1 MNLLVLF
8 IILNVINV
16 ITQTIKSIATVKC
29 GKVVASL
36 VNAGAFGLYTVV
48 LVYMNC
54 ELPLWAKVLVVAGA
68 NLVGVFVV
76 KLIEE
81 RARKERL
88 WKIEM
93 AIPKNAIGSI
103 DYFKMELAVPCNY
116 QEAGNFY
123 IFNCYCY
130 TKEETSRCKNIAKV
144 YGAKISAYEAK
155 TL

>member
-1 MNLLVLF
+1 MNILTLF
-8 IILNVINV
+8 IVLNVINV
-16 ITQTIKSIATVKC
+16 IIQTIKSLATVNC

-36 VNAGAFGLYTVV
+36 VNAVAFGLYTVV
-48 LVYMNC
+48 IIYMNADIA
-54 ELPLWAKVLVVAGA
+54 LWLKVLIVALA
-68 NLVGVFVV
+68 NLIGVFIV

-81 RARKERL
+81 KIQKTRL

-93 AIPKNAIGSI
+93 AISKNNISNI
-103 DYFKMELAVPCNY
+103 DYLKKEIAVPCNY

>member
-1 MNLLVLF
+1 MNLLILF
-8 IILNVINV
+8 IVLNVVNV
-16 ITQTIKSIATVKC
+16 IIQTIKSIATVKC
-29 GKVVASL
+29 GKVVAAL

-54 ELPLWAKVLVVAGA
+54 ELPLWAKVLVVASA
-68 NLVGVFVV
+68 NLVGVFAV

-93 AIPKNAIGSI
+93 AIPKDAIANI
-103 DYFKMELAVPCNY
+103 DYLKKEIAVPCNY

-155 TL
+155 NI

>member
-1 MNLLVLF
+1 MNILTLF

-16 ITQTIKSIATVKC
+16 IIQTVKSLATINC
-29 GKVVASL
+29 GKSVAAL
-36 VNAGAFGLYTVV
+36 VNAVAYGLYTVV

-54 ELPLWAKVLVVAGA
+54 DLALWQKVLVVGGA

-76 KLIEE
+76 KFIEE

-93 AIPKNAIGSI
+93 AISKDNISNI
-103 DYFKMELAVPCNY
+103 DYLKKEIAVPCNY

-130 TKEETSRCKNIAKV
+130 TKEETTHCKNIAKV
-144 YGAKISAYEAK
+144 YHAKISAYEAK